1 MCYQLKLIDDRRLFI
16 LSNGCDKQAMKL
28 YERHYSKY
36 RYRDGRKTIKFT
48 GPGEHLV
55 LVLPDYKALFVWLHN
70 TIPRRD
76 KQVGI
81 NCTIFR
87 NESKF
92 LSSKL
97 ILEAELWA
105 YERWGAKRMFT
116 YVNANKIQS
125 NNPGFCFKKAGWRK
139 CGISK
144 VHKHIILEKFGGV

>member
-1 MCYQLKLIDDRRLFI
+1 MSYQLKLFNDERLFI
-16 LSNGCDKQAMKL
+16 PSHGCDKRAMKL

-55 LVLPDYKALFVWLHN
+55 LVLPNYKALFVWLHN
-70 TIPRRD
+70 TIPRKD
-76 KQVGI
+76 KQTGI

-87 NESKF
+87 NESEF
-92 LSSKL
+92 LSSDL

-105 YERWGAKRMFT
+105 IERWGVKRLFT
-116 YVNANKIQS
+116 YVNTTKIIS
-125 NNPGFCFKKAGWRK
+125 NNPGYCFLKAGWNK

-144 VHKHIILEKFGGV
+144 VHKHIILEKTNGT